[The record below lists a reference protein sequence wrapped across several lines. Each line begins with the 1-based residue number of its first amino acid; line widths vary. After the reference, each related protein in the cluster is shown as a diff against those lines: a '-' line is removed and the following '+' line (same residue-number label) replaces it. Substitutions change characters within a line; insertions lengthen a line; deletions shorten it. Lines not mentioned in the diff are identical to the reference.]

1 MIRQDLAKS
10 IAKKAKLSVD
20 QAEKLIHAFIETAT
34 DVLARGDKIVYSNFG
49 TFRTVHY
56 PSKVIFHP
64 KLGAKKKMIM
74 LPTNVV
80 KWNPSSNVRNLVAKG
95 KGPLSKG
102 QDTGLFAGQ
111 SDDILTDDSQ
121 HQTLDARI
129 KNNQDDFTF
138 EPDSRSESQNIEVK
152 SKIKVAKEND
162 PKDKKNIFEYLYN
175 QAQEITGSK
184 KASPVDENEK
194 SPKITLLDSGFINK
208 DSALSLD
215 KKDIMSPQ
223 KVDSESAKH
232 DIEKETDKDKNINNL
247 LEPENSENGLN
258 ELDEGKIL
266 SETEEKPLSPFVSK
280 NNIGFVD
287 LTKIQI
293 GKELLQLI
301 PEKIA
306 REYKIVPV
314 EENDKTLT
322 IAMVDPENIET
333 IEIIKKITQK
343 DIEPKL
349 SSEADIEHV
358 LDQYQAL
365 ESEVESV
372 IKNDENESGS
382 EDKQPEARALIAS
395 ASDDAPAARIVTSL
409 LRRAI
414 RDKASDIHIEP
425 AEKAVEVRFRI
436 DGFLHKK
443 VTLPK
448 DIQSAVISRIKILSN
463 LKIDEQRLPQDG
475 RFSTTVDE
483 RKIDFRVSTMPI
495 ANGEKVVMRVLDKL
509 TGVLTIEQLG
519 LVGRDLETLKNNI
532 SKPHG
537 MILVTGPTGSG
548 KTTTLYALIS
558 KIYTEGINII
568 TLEDPIEYQMTG
580 INQSQVNS
588 AINFTFASGLR
599 SILRQDPDVI
609 MIGEVRDTET
619 AEMAVHAALTGHV
632 VISTLHTNDSA
643 GAAPRLIDMG
653 VEPFLLVSSLNL
665 VIGQRLTRKICDE
678 CKEEIKIPA
687 EEMEKIT
694 SEIERMP
701 AIEKAE
707 LKKKQIKLF
716 KGKGCKSC
724 NETGYKGRLGLYELL
739 PISPKIKGMI
749 VKNVPSS
756 EIKEMAVSEGMKTM
770 LQDGLIKAIAGATT
784 IEEVWRVTKD

>member
-10 IAKKAKLSVD
+10 IAKKTKMSVE
-20 QAEKLIHAFIETAT
+20 QAEKLIHSFIEVAT

-49 TFRTVHY
+49 TFKTVHY

-64 KLGAKKKMIM
+64 RLGAKKKMIM

-80 KWNPSSNVRNLVAKG
+80 KWNPSSNVRESVGKG
-95 KGPLSKG
+95 KEVVRQTVPTTIK
-102 QDTGLFAGQ
+102 Q
-111 SDDILTDDSQ
+111 SDSLTNEFGPIKNILTS
-121 HQTLDARI
+121 
-129 KNNQDDFTF
+129 NNNDQMETSAQPDFADGNT
-138 EPDSRSESQNIEVK
+138 K
-152 SKIKVAKEND
+152 SVEETRLG
-162 PKDKKNIFEYLYN
+162 KDKKNIFEYLYS
-175 QAQEITGSK
+175 QAQSITGGKKMVAEATDKSK
-184 KASPVDENEK
+184 KVS
-194 SPKITLLDSGFINK
+194 LLDSGFINK
-208 DSALSLD
+208 KSALNLD
-215 KKDIMSPQ
+215 KNDLATIPKPEINRPELTAPVASRELP
-223 KVDSESAKH
+223 VDAASTVTTGF
-232 DIEKETDKDKNINNL
+232 KET
-247 LEPENSENGLN
+247 ENRLSKLSE
-258 ELDEGKIL
+258 DKIL
-266 SETEEKPLSPFVSK
+266 SEIEEPLSPFRDKK
-280 NNIGFVD
+280 NIDYVD
-287 LTKIQI
+287 LAKLQI
-293 GKELLQLI
+293 GKEILQLI

-314 EENDKTLT
+314 EENGKTLT
-322 IAMVDPENIET
+322 IAMVDPEDIET
-333 IEIIKKITQK
+333 IDLVKKITQK

-349 SSEADIEHV
+349 SSAADIERV
-358 LDQYQAL
+358 IDQYQAL

-372 IKNDENESGS
+372 IRNE
-382 EDKQPEARALIAS
+382 EDRTEGEEKPPETKTLIAS

-425 AEKAVEVRFRI
+425 AEKEVKVRFRI

-519 LVGRDLETLKNNI
+519 LVGHDLETLKNNVE
-532 SKPHG
+532 KPHG

-558 KIYTEGINII
+558 KIYTEDINII
-568 TLEDPIEYQMTG
+568 TLEDPIEYQMPG
-580 INQSQVNS
+580 INQSQVNP

-619 AEMAVHAALTGHV
+619 AEMAIHAALTGHV

-653 VEPFLLVSSLNL
+653 VEPFLLVSSINL
-665 VIGQRLTRKICDE
+665 IIGQRLTRKICEE
-678 CKEEIKIPA
+678 CKEEVKIPA
-687 EEMEKIT
+687 GEMTKIAA
-694 SEIERMP
+694 EIAKMP
-701 AIEKAE
+701 ATERNE
-707 LKKKQIKLF
+707 LKSKKIRLF
-716 KGKGCKSC
+716 QGKGCKAC
-724 NETGYKGRLGLYELL
+724 NGTGYKGRIGLYELL
-739 PISPKIKGMI
+739 SISPKIKEMI
-749 VKNVPSS
+749 VKNTPSAL
-756 EIKEMAVSEGMKTM
+756 IKEMAVAEGMKTM
-770 LQDGLIKAIAGATT
+770 LQDGLIKAISGITT